1 MQKKTQKTNYTA
13 LTVTGLLLMALGFIY
28 QTLNLAGNLI
38 SLMFIN
44 AGIIMLVISTL
55 KYNKLGAGV
64 EQDEMTRK
72 ISSQTLSYSWLL
84 TFATL
89 NIVFWLDYSDIIVLE
104 IQPLLGFLI
113 FLMIF
118 SSALFKKIIFK
129 YKL

>member
-1 MQKKTQKTNYTA
+1 MTKKTNYTT
-13 LTVTGLLLMALGFIY
+13 LMLTGLILMALGFIY
-28 QTLNLAGNLI
+28 QALNLAGNLI

-44 AGIIMLVISTL
+44 AGIIILVIATFR
-55 KYNKLGAGV
+55 YNKLGAGI
-64 EQDEMTRK
+64 EQDEMTRQ
-72 ISSQTLSYSWLL
+72 ISSRSLSYSWLL

-89 NIVFWLDYSDIIVLE
+89 NIVFWLDYSGIISLE
-104 IQPLLGFLI
+104 VQHLLGLLI

>member
-1 MQKKTQKTNYTA
+1 
-13 LTVTGLLLMALGFIY
+13 MALGFIY
-28 QTLNLAGNLI
+28 QALNLAGNLI

-44 AGIIMLVISTL
+44 AGIIILVVSTF

-64 EQDEMTRK
+64 EQDEMTRE
-72 ISSQTLSYSWLL
+72 ISSRSLSYSWLL

-89 NIVFWLDYSDIIVLE
+89 NIIFWLDYSGIIVLE

>member
-13 LTVTGLLLMALGFIY
+13 LMVTGLLLMALGFIY

-72 ISSQTLSYSWLL
+72 ISSQALSYSWLL